1 MQRNSES
8 LCKKK
13 MNCLGYVLTFRSLLR
28 VFDFGI
34 LALSLSTWTQMN
46 QIHDEYQ
53 KISIFSDNRSLI
65 FIMGFLL
72 FVHIST
78 PRGDLAAN
86 SVRKVVLNVISQ
98 RRKTTSKKSWAHHGS
113 SSCHH
118 EDHSR
123 GFLHSVQRKYRKRF
137 KEHCFAMFMRE
148 QVLNMKTWLWM
159 FLVPVYGWNLGGRWI
174 GPYEVVSRNGVTY
187 KIRSKEGQQ
196 MVPHHDNSNNVLFQQ
211 TREFRIILP
220 LSPWTSTFSREA
232 P

>member
-1 MQRNSES
+1 MDYGKEKKMVPKSES

-13 MNCLGYVLTFRSLLR
+13 MNCLGYVLTLRSLLR

-53 KISIFSDNRSLI
+53 RISIFSDNRSRI

-72 FVHIST
+72 FVHIRT

-86 SVRKVVLNVISQ
+86 SVRKVLLNVISQ
-98 RRKTTSKKSWAHHGS
+98 RRKKSCYFSKKSWADHGS

-123 GFLHSVQRKYRKRF
+123 GFLHSVQCYR
-137 KEHCFAMFMRE
+137 
-148 QVLNMKTWLWM
+148 
-159 FLVPVYGWNLGGRWI
+159 
-174 GPYEVVSRNGVTY
+174 
-187 KIRSKEGQQ
+187 
-196 MVPHHDNSNNVLFQQ
+196 
-211 TREFRIILP
+211 ILK
-220 LSPWTSTFSREA
+220 LTEIY
-232 P
+232 